1 MDALGLAF
9 AFVAAAVVIVA
20 HHRVKHRNDAH
31 LSPVEKFFQVSD
43 VSNHET
49 WAVACV
55 AFAAGV
61 LTAAAAFTPRA
72 SGR

>member
-1 MDALGLAF
+1 MEAHALALAF
-9 AFVAAAVVIVA
+9 LAAALVIVV
-20 HHRVKHRNDAH
+20 HHRVKHRSDAH
-31 LSPVEKFFQVSD
+31 LSAVEKFFQVSD

-61 LTAAAAFTPRA
+61 LVTRSA
-72 SGR
+72 SA